1 MGSSTVSLLASGG
14 EGPGSERRK
23 TVATTRAVTVQEAV
37 DRIGFGRFQKRL
49 LGVCGVTW
57 AADGAEVL
65 LLGFALPSIIG
76 EFGITTAQGG
86 LIASATFAGMLV
98 GAWFWGTIS
107 DYIGRRLGFQ
117 LTVLI
122 FALFGLLSAFAPGW
136 EWLLVLRF
144 ITGFGLG
151 GALPLDF
158 SLYAEF
164 LPTENRGRR
173 LVLLESFWAVGTII
187 AAGLAWLIVPS
198 FGWRPLL
205 ATSAVARSEE

>member
-1 MGSSTVSLLASGG
+1 MIRRPPRSTLF
-14 EGPGSERRK
+14 PY
-23 TVATTRAVTVQEAV
+23 TTLFR
-37 DRIGFGRFQKRL
+37 
-49 LGVCGVTW
+49 
-57 AADGAEVL
+57 
-65 LLGFALPSIIG
+65 SIIE
-76 EFGITTAQGG
+76 EFGISTTQAG

-107 DYIGRRLGFQ
+107 DYIGRRTGFQ

-122 FALFGLLSAFAPGW
+122 FAIFGLLSALAPSW
-136 EWLLVLRF
+136 EWLAVLRA

-164 LPTENRGRR
+164 LPREDRGRN
-173 LVLLESFWAVGTII
+173 LVLLESFWAVGTIL
-187 AAGLAWLIVPS
+187 AAGLAWLFVPN

-205 ATSAVARSEE
+205 ATSAVAALLVLWIRRSVPESPRYRAVSGEAD